1 MKTYFYLLYV
11 FFKIGLFSFGG
22 GYAMLPL
29 IREYV
34 VVSNTWL
41 SPKEFTDLVAI
52 SQATP
57 GPIAINAATYIGFK
71 VSGVI
76 GSLFATLGMVL
87 PSFIIMLTLT
97 KFFLKFRD
105 NKYMED
111 AFSGIRISAIGLLA
125 AAAILVGFDSF
136 IDYKS
141 ILIFGFV
148 FIASYKYKADP
159 ILMTILAG
167 IIGFVIYK

>member
-1 MKTYFYLLYV
+1 MSILIYLLYV

-29 IREYV
+29 IRQYV
-34 VVSNTWL
+34 VVQNTWVTA
-41 SPKEFTDLVAI
+41 KEFTDLVAI

-71 VSGVI
+71 VGGI
-76 GSLFATLGMVL
+76 WGSIFATLGIVL
-87 PSFIIMLTLT
+87 PSFIIMLIIT
-97 KFFLKFRD
+97 KFFLKFKD

-111 AFSGIRISAIGLLA
+111 AFSGIRKAAIGLIA
-125 AAAILVGFDSF
+125 AAAILVAFDSF

-141 ILIFGFV
+141 IIIFLV
-148 FIASYKYKADP
+148 AFIASYKYKADP

-167 IIGFVIYK
+167 VAGFFIYK